1 MSNPLDTDAGSEMF
15 ASYEN
20 ELKLVQAD
28 LNQKLDQIAEASG
41 EQRKAAIRS
50 AEQVLDEA
58 TELVSSQQ
66 NQQRTVDLSRP
77 RRLQTPSLTIRSW
90 TKCEWKS
97 KTSHLQHGLKST
109 CASATTPQTSTRS
122 SAS

>member
-28 LNQKLDQIAEASG
+28 LNQKLDQISEASG
-41 EQRKAAIRS
+41 EQRKNAIRQ

-58 TELVSSQQ
+58 TELVS
-66 NQQRTVDLSRP
+66 P
-77 RRLQTPSLTIRSW
+77 
-90 TKCEWKS
+90 
-97 KTSHLQHGLKST
+97 
-109 CASATTPQTSTRS
+109 S
-122 SAS
+122 SAPFGAAKIYSGFNLPGSPTAGNKTRELAH

>member
-58 TELVSSQQ
+58 TELVSSQR

-77 RRLQTPSLTIRSW
+77 PVSRPP
-90 TKCEWKS
+90 
-97 KTSHLQHGLKST
+97 H
-109 CASATTPQTSTRS
+109 
-122 SAS
+122 

>member
-28 LNQKLDQIAEASG
+28 LNQKLDQIAEATG
-41 EQRKAAIRS
+41 EQRKSAIRQ

-58 TELVSSQQ
+58 TELVRPLINALQPLLVIPQPHLTVQSLSS
-66 NQQRTVDLSRP
+66 
-77 RRLQTPSLTIRSW
+77 
-90 TKCEWKS
+90 
-97 KTSHLQHGLKST
+97 
-109 CASATTPQTSTRS
+109 
-122 SAS
+122 

>member
-41 EQRKAAIRS
+41 EQRKSIIRQ

-58 TELVSSQQ
+58 TELVC
-66 NQQRTVDLSRP
+66 P
-77 RRLQTPSLTIRSW
+77 EQTP
-90 TKCEWKS
+90 
-97 KTSHLQHGLKST
+97 
-109 CASATTPQTSTRS
+109 RS
-122 SAS
+122 SAETNRLTPGPFNLQYMGYILI

>member
-41 EQRKAAIRS
+41 EERKTAIRRT
-50 AEQVLDEA
+50 EQVLDEA
-58 TELVSSQQ
+58 TELV
-66 NQQRTVDLSRP
+66 RDPPL
-77 RRLQTPSLTIRSW
+77 PSN
-90 TKCEWKS
+90 
-97 KTSHLQHGLKST
+97 
-109 CASATTPQTSTRS
+109 A
-122 SAS
+122 